1 MNERQ
6 LLRVRRKFGMVFQGA
21 ALFDSMTV
29 AENVAFGL
37 RRARAFD
44 RGGNRQARG
53 RRAGHGGFAGHGEKK
68 PAELSGGMRKR
79 VGLARA
85 IIYEPQFV
93 LYDEPTTGL
102 DPIVSDSIDQLIMR
116 VRDQLKVTSV
126 VVTHD
131 MRSARRVGNHVFMLH
146 DKKIYAHGTPEKFF
160 ASRTPIVRQFVDG
173 VADAK
178 ETVFITMEKSRLES
192 KVGLFVF
199 IGLALLAVM
208 MIQFSK
214 GTSLFRGTYALK
226 LHAANIGGLKQ
237 KAGVLLAGVPVG
249 SVQDIQLDCRAATTS
264 PSLCKSTRIIRFTTT
279 RGLSSSNPAFSAT
292 NMFP

>member
-1 MNERQ
+1 MIEVRQLTKSFGAQVILAAVDLRIETGESAVIIGRSGGGKSVLLKHLIGLLQPDTGDVFVDDERITRMDERQ

-21 ALFDSMTV
+21 ALFDSLTV

-37 RRARAFD
+37 RRHEHLTEAEIARRVAATLD
-44 RGGNRQARG
+44 LVDLPGT
-53 RRAGHGGFAGHGEKK
+53 EKKK

-102 DPIVSDSIDQLIMR
+102 DPIVSDSIDQLMIR

-131 MRSARRVGNHVFMLH
+131 MRSARRVGNHVFLLH
-146 DKKIYAHGTPEKFF
+146 EKKIYAHGTPAELF
-160 ASRTPIVRQFVDG
+160 ASQDAVVRQFIDG

-178 ETVFITMEKSRLES
+178 ETIL
-192 KVGLFVF
+192 
-199 IGLALLAVM
+199 
-208 MIQFSK
+208 
-214 GTSLFRGTYALK
+214 
-226 LHAANIGGLKQ
+226 
-237 KAGVLLAGVPVG
+237 
-249 SVQDIQLDCRAATTS
+249 
-264 PSLCKSTRIIRFTTT
+264 
-279 RGLSSSNPAFSAT
+279 
-292 NMFP
+292 